1 MLDIK
6 FLREH
11 PDAVKENIRKK
22 FQDHKLSLVDE
33 VIVKDKELR
42 SMKQR
47 VDDLRAQRNAMSKQI
62 GGLMK
67 EGKREEAEAVTA
79 GCFDGG

>member
-22 FQDHKLSLVDE
+22 FQDHKLPLVDE

-47 VDDLRAQRNAMSKQI
+47 VDDLRAQRKAMSKQI

-67 EGKREEAEAVTA
+67 AGTREDAEDVRQQGA
-79 GCFDGG
+79 